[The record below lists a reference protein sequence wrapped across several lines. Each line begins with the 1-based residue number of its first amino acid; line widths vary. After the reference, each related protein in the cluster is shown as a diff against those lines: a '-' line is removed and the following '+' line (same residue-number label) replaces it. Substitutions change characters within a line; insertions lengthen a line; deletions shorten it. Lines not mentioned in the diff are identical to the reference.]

1 MNQTMEAENFEN
13 TSMMDT
19 PNQMSVSALET
30 QNALLQIR
38 SRALTFCKNVVSSQ
52 GVWVLLLICRIPMNV
67 LVFIFICDIS

>member
-19 PNQMSVSALET
+19 PPNQMSVGALET

-38 SRALTFCKNVVSSQ
+38 SRALTFCKNVISSQ
-52 GVWVLLLICRIPMNV
+52 GE
-67 LVFIFICDIS
+67 

>member
-52 GVWVLLLICRIPMNV
+52 GVWVLLLIRIPMNV

>member
-1 MNQTMEAENFEN
+1 MEAENFEN

-52 GVWVLLLICRIPMNV
+52 GVWVLLLIRIPMNV

>member
-19 PNQMSVSALET
+19 PTQMSVSALET

-52 GVWVLLLICRIPMNV
+52 GV
-67 LVFIFICDIS
+67 

>member
-1 MNQTMEAENFEN
+1 MEAENFEN

-52 GVWVLLLICRIPMNV
+52 GVWVLLLIRRIPMNV
-67 LVFIFICDIS
+67 LVFIFIWDIS